1 MNFSI
6 KRFFREGIK
15 WKVVFL
21 ISVIFT
27 VFFVTFFPFAL
38 QKVLYDISFTLIFL
52 LGYLNSERRHPV
64 FIPLALSAVV
74 LVWISAYFKLLTLFY
89 FSSSM
94 NILFFAIVV
103 KSLITNL
110 ANSKTITPLI
120 ILDSII
126 AYLLIGLIFA
136 MIIGLLDR
144 NDPTAFSFPVS
155 DGKSVILHLDD
166 FIYFTFVTLTTTG
179 YGDITPIKPYARSLS
194 ILIAIT
200 GQMYIGIIIAMLVGK
215 YAAARHEDR
224 NEE

>member
-6 KRFFREGIK
+6 SRFFREGIK

-27 VFFVTFFPFAL
+27 VFFVTFFPLYL
-38 QKVLYDISFTLIFL
+38 QKILYDISFTLIFL
-52 LGYLNSERRHPV
+52 LGYLNSERKHPA
-64 FIPLALSAVV
+64 FIPLALSAVI
-74 LVWISAYFKLLTLFY
+74 LIWISAYFKLLTLFY
-89 FSSSM
+89 FSSSL
-94 NILFFAIVV
+94 NIFFFAIVV

-126 AYLLIGLIFA
+126 AYLLIGLIFS
-136 MIIGLLDR
+136 MIIALLDR
-144 NDPTAFSFPVS
+144 HDPTAFNFPAA

-166 FIYFTFVTLTTTG
+166 FIYFTFVTLSTTG
-179 YGDITPIKPYARSLS
+179 YGDITPLKPYARSLC

-215 YAAARHEDR
+215 YAASRRDER